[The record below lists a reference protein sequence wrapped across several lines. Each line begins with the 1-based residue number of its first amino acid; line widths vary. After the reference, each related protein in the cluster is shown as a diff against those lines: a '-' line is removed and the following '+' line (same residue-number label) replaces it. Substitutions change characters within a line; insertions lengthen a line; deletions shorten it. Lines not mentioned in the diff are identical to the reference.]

1 MTYSRRLLVTLLCAQ
16 IPLIVGV
23 VLPLIGGVALLAV
36 LGGGVGYRLVSF
48 RAFLS
53 AQTYAYALITVL
65 LYGAPIY
72 AFLSQRSHANWL
84 AAAVLGVALCDKSC
98 GGPRCRWRAFS

>member
-16 IPLIVGV
+16 IPLVVGV
-23 VLPLIGGVALLAV
+23 VLPLIGGVAGLAA
-36 LGGGVGYRLVSF
+36 LGAEVSYRMVSF

-53 AQTYAYALITVL
+53 AQTYAYGLITVL

-72 AFLSQRSHANWL
+72 AFLAQRAHANWL
-84 AAAVLGVALCDKSC
+84 AAAVLGVAL
-98 GGPRCRWRAFS
+98 GWGRC

>member
-1 MTYSRRLLVTLLCAQ
+1 M
-16 IPLIVGV
+16 
-23 VLPLIGGVALLAV
+23 ALLAV

-48 RAFLS
+48 RAFFS

-72 AFLSQRSHANWL
+72 AFLSQRGHANWL